1 MLAEAFLDTN
11 VLVYAAYPKDDE
23 EWKRAI
29 AADLIASG
37 SYAISTQVMVEFV
50 NSTTRKRKP
59 PMSLETV
66 ATWLED
72 FRNAPVIGA
81 DDALIMDGLGVA
93 QRYKIDFLDGLIV
106 AAAQRAGAKT
116 LYTEDLNDGQ
126 RYGSVT
132 AVNPFKQQ
140 AN

>member
-1 MLAEAFLDTN
+1 MLAEAFFDTN
-11 VLVYAAYPKDDE
+11 VLVYAAYAKADE

-29 AADLIASG
+29 AADLLASK
-37 SYAISTQVMVEFV
+37 SYAISTQVMIEFV

-59 PMSLETV
+59 AMPLDMV
-66 ATWLED
+66 ARWLDD
-72 FRNAPVIGA
+72 FRTAPVVGA
-81 DDALIMDGLGVA
+81 DDALVMDGIGLA
-93 QRYKIDFLDGLIV
+93 ERYQIDFLDGLIV

-116 LYTEDLNDGQ
+116 LYTEDLSDGQ

-132 AVNPFKQQ
+132 VVNPFKQS